1 MCYFSKPISGLT
13 AINVVVEDIV
23 MVFVLINKY
32 LYVRKQ
38 KATGRRFDIMAASSL
53 GLTLALGSSKP
64 IIYAFLCFF
73 RIFRECEQCKHV
85 G

>member
-1 MCYFSKPISGLT
+1 MCSFSKPIIGLT
-13 AINVVVEDIV
+13 AIIKMVVEDIV

-53 GLTLALGSSKP
+53 GLTLALGSSEP
-64 IIYAFLCFF
+64 LIYAFLCFSAS
-73 RIFRECEQCKHV
+73 
-85 G
+85 